1 MIKVKTLDSGIKLVM
16 ENIPYLQSVAMG
28 VWVKA
33 GAVDEC
39 CEHAGISHF
48 IEHMMFKGTSHRS
61 AKQIAED
68 IDKIGGQINAFTG
81 KEATCYYVKAVKSN
95 YHKAADVIFDML
107 SDSLFDQEEMN
118 RERKVIC
125 EEIKMN
131 MDAPDDLAHD
141 TITSMVFKNGSLGNS
156 ILGTPDTLDT
166 INHDVMAEHVR
177 KEYTKDSIVISVC
190 GNYDEEELCSYF
202 NDKLNNLVAEKPA
215 RKTETGVYKPSFK
228 CITKDIE
235 QTHVCLATKGITNMD
250 PSFYAFGILNNVM
263 GGSMSSRL
271 FQNVREE
278 KGLAYSVYSMAGTFT
293 DDGYFNIYA
302 GISHDKIEEACD
314 AIGDELT
321 KLKNTGITKEE
332 LESSREQLKA
342 AYVFGQENV
351 TGRMFKNG
359 KNMLLNHLIIE
370 AEEVISEF
378 DKVTMEDIENVKG
391 IICNPET
398 YSGVVVTKRDVDME
412 KIMSGR

>member
-1 MIKVKTLDSGIKLVM
+1 MIKVKTLNSGIKLVM

-33 GAVDEC
+33 GAVDETA
-39 CEHAGISHF
+39 EHAGISHF
-48 IEHMMFKGTSHRS
+48 IEHMMFKGTEKRS

-68 IDKIGGQINAFTG
+68 IDRIGGQINAFTG

-107 SDSLFDQEEMN
+107 ANSLFDQEEMN

-141 TITSMVFKNGSLGNS
+141 TIATMVFSNGSLGNS
-156 ILGTPDTLDT
+156 ILGTPETLDT
-166 INHDVMAEHVR
+166 IDHDVMADHV
-177 KEYTKDSIVISVC
+177 KKQYTKDSMVISVC

-202 NDKLNNLVAEKPA
+202 NDKLDGLVAEKPE
-215 RKTETGVYKPSFK
+215 RKTVVGPYEPSFK

-235 QTHVCLATKGITNMD
+235 QTHVCLATRGITNMD
-250 PSFYAFGILNNVM
+250 PSFYAFSILNNVM

-278 KGLAYSVYSMAGTFT
+278 KGLAYSVYSMSGAYT
-293 DDGYFNIYA
+293 DDGYYNIYA
-302 GISHDKIEEACD
+302 GIGHDKLQEAVD
-314 AIGDELT
+314 AIREELK
-321 KLKNTGITKEE
+321 KLADTGITAEE

-342 AYVFGQENV
+342 AYVFAQENV

-359 KNMLLNHLIIE
+359 KNVLLNNLIIE

-378 DKVTMEDIENVKG
+378 DKVTMDDIEKVKTL
-391 IICNPET
+391 ICNPET
-398 YSGVVVTKRDVDME
+398 YSGVVVTKNEVDME
-412 KIMSGR
+412 KVMTGR